1 MSSRAAWRDRQVV
14 YGLPHSRTGI
24 RGVNQGK
31 DTGPDTGLNAELEAS
46 RGRWLEAGWPRPEA
60 VLVTG
65 SGLDLDLGQRVA
77 EPWPFGELLPFDVEA
92 IEGHAATAEVVR
104 MKTGRLVLHCR
115 GRLHAYQG
123 YTPAQVVYLV
133 RLAALL
139 GARSLVI
146 TNAAGS
152 LRADLPP
159 GSIVAISDH
168 INLTGLNPLR
178 GRLPATWGPQFP
190 DLADAYDPGLRRR
203 FAELGE
209 QAGVPVGEGVY
220 AGLLGPSFETPA
232 EIRAYRTLGADLV
245 GMSTVL
251 EVIAARHMG
260 LRVLGFSLV
269 TNMGVGLVD
278 EPVDHQDVLRIG
290 SRASSDVARLI
301 SDLFVDDASWN
312 VESS

>member
-1 MSSRAAWRDRQVV
+1 M

-31 DTGPDTGLNAELEAS
+31 DTGPDTGLSTELEAS

-65 SGLDLDLGQRVA
+65 SGLNLDLRERVA
-77 EPWPFGELLPFDVEA
+77 GPWPFGELLPFDVEA

-104 MKTGRLVLHCR
+104 MKSGRLVLYCR

-123 YTPAQVVYLV
+123 YTASQVVYLV

-152 LRADLPP
+152 LRRELPP
-159 GSIVAISDH
+159 GSVAAITDH
-168 INLTGLNPLR
+168 VNLTGLNPLR
-178 GRLPATWGPQFP
+178 GRLPASWGPRFP
-190 DLADAYDPGLRRR
+190 DLAGAYDPELRRR
-203 FAELGE
+203 FTELGDAAGIPVG
-209 QAGVPVGEGVY
+209 AGVY
-220 AGLLGPSFETPA
+220 LGLLGPSYETPA
-232 EIRAYRTLGADLV
+232 EIRAYQALGVDLV

-269 TNMGVGLVD
+269 TNMGVGI
-278 EPVDHQDVLRIG
+278 EEGPVDHEDVLRVGGAAAAGI
-290 SRASSDVARLI
+290 ARLT
-301 SDLFVDDASWN
+301 SDLFADQVLWDS
-312 VESS
+312 ESG

>member
-1 MSSRAAWRDRQVV
+1 MN
-14 YGLPHSRTGI
+14 GH
-24 RGVNQGK
+24 K
-31 DTGPDTGLNAELEAS
+31 DTGPDASLAAELEES
-46 RGRWLEAGWPRPEA
+46 RRRWLEAGIPTPEA
-60 VLVTG
+60 LLVTG
-65 SGLDLDLGQRVA
+65 SGLSLDLGEPA
-77 EPWPFGELLPFDVEA
+77 AGPWPFSDLFPFDVEA
-92 IEGHAATAEVVR
+92 IEGHAVTAELVR
-104 MKTGRLVLHCR
+104 TGNGRLVLYSR

-123 YTPAQVVYLV
+123 YTPA
-133 RLAALL
+133 LL
-139 GARSLVI
+139 GARSLVV

-159 GSIVAISDH
+159 GSIAAISDH
-168 INLTGLNPLR
+168 INLAGLNPLR
-178 GRLPATWGPQFP
+178 GRLPAAWGPQFP
-190 DLADAYDPGLRRR
+190 DLENAYDPGLRRR

-209 QAGVPVGEGVY
+209 RAGIPVGEGVY

-278 EPVDHQDVLRIG
+278 DAVDHQDVLRIG
-290 SRASSDVARLI
+290 SGASAGVARLI
-301 SDLFVDDASWN
+301 SDLFVDDAFWHL
-312 VESS
+312 ESS